1 HRHLEV
7 DAAAP
12 ARGPRQRPL
21 DSARPARVAFAPQC
35 RARALPPRAREPERR
50 CHHVDG
56 KFDVLRAAGRLMTFD
71 RIAVGDVHDFGAHTF
86 TLDEIKRFAHAYDPQ
101 SFHVDEEAAA
111 KSLFGGLCA
120 SGWHTASVM
129 MRQLVNYFRKEAEA
143 AAARGEAFAPFGPSP
158 GFDDLKWLRPV
169 FPGDTIRYVARVVA
183 KRASQS
189 RPGWGILSIETTAT
203 NQKGEPVMVVT
214 GHVFLATAGK
224 G

>member
-1 HRHLEV
+1 
-7 DAAAP
+7 
-12 ARGPRQRPL
+12 
-21 DSARPARVAFAPQC
+21 
-35 RARALPPRAREPERR
+35 
-50 CHHVDG
+50 
-56 KFDVLRAAGRLMTFD
+56 MTFD

-111 KSLFGGLCA
+111 RSLFGGLCA

-183 KRASQS
+183 KRTSQS